1 MGGLLFISIISI
13 KSEYNII
20 NSSKEV
26 KQMNFVGITIG
37 VISFFIIGVFHPIVI
52 KCEYYFSDRVWPV
65 FFVLGIASI
74 IGSLFI
80 SNNIIT
86 ASLGVLGCTFLWSIG
101 ELKEQKERVE
111 KGWFPRN
118 PNRSKVN

>member
-65 FFVLGIASI
+65 FLVLGIASI